1 MIVEATLAVIMAVGI
16 RPATQER
23 GWVRHGALI
32 SAAPRRELTE
42 GQFLDPG
49 KAWRETDGT
58 FIQAS
63 NIAISRL
70 DWIDAQIESYSALQD
85 GWDGPDS
92 VPPQAAHIEAARSI
106 LRLLPAG
113 TPIPK
118 PMLSSAGELGLYWE
132 EAEWMADIAI
142 EGERE
147 FSLFFRSR
155 DRKVEMLKSGLQVG
169 PASSSVIKE
178 TLTAA

>member
-1 MIVEATLAVIMAVGI
+1 MIVEATLAMIMAAGV

-23 GWVRHGALI
+23 GWLRQGAPI
-32 SAAPRRELTE
+32 SVAPRLELTE
-42 GQFLDPG
+42 GQILDPG
-49 KAWRETDGT
+49 HSWRETDGT
-58 FIQAS
+58 FIQAT

-85 GWDGPDS
+85 GWDGPNS
-92 VPPQAAHIEAARSI
+92 RPPLATHIDAARSI
-106 LRLLPAG
+106 LRSLPAG

-132 EAEWMADIAI
+132 EVEWMADIAI
-142 EGERE
+142 ESDRE

-155 DRKVEMLKSGLQVG
+155 DRKVEVLKCGLSVG
-169 PASSSVIKE
+169 PDSSSVIKE